1 VQLVYLM
8 YATWHM
14 RVHQEARKSGRLADA
29 HAPTR
34 LHTVLEEGSDER
46 IKQVDDSIDGATA
59 IQHCPFCGVYEH
71 TGHNVCCLYCRGFLS
86 EELLEALRR
95 LPDLPGIL
103 PSSSPGTHASGAS
116 IGRIDASSSI
126 SASQPRVSVRDA
138 DSRVYGVA

>member
-1 VQLVYLM
+1 V

-14 RVHQEARKSGRLADA
+14 RPHQEARKMGRLADA
-29 HAPTR
+29 PAPTR
-34 LHTVLEEGSDER
+34 LHTVMVEGSDER

-86 EELLEALRR
+86 EGLLKALRR

-103 PSSSPGTHASGAS
+103 PSSSPGTRARAVGV
-116 IGRIDASSSI
+116 GRIDASSSY
-126 SASQPRVSVRDA
+126 SASQSRVSAPDA
-138 DSRVYGVA
+138 DDRVYGVA